1 MKKLA
6 GLICMNYNLGDFGL
20 LTDNRP
26 VASLPYG
33 GRYRLMDFPLSNLIN
48 TGMTTVGI
56 ITPHLYRSI
65 LDHVG
70 NGKSWNL
77 SRKSGGLFIL
87 PGSTYGFDA
96 GRGKIT
102 VKDIIGN
109 KRFLERADSDYIVI
123 ACCDK
128 VFNIDYKEVVKSHI
142 ESSASVTL
150 CYKYIEKDIPKN
162 EYAISI
168 SNNNLVSDIKK
179 LKRVSKNENVYI
191 DTLVINTDLLLKIT
205 EWYKDQSYQD
215 LLDVIEENI
224 NHIVVNGYEF
234 KGYVKIINNVKDYM
248 DAGKELLNEEVI
260 EDLFNNRMIYTK
272 IHDAPPVKYDKK
284 AKVENSII
292 ATGSIIKGKVK
303 NSIIFR
309 DCVVEEG
316 AEIINSIV
324 MQKSVVNK
332 NVHLE
337 NVILDKYAK
346 IADGVEIKGTEEKP
360 IIITRNQY
368 S

>member
-1 MKKLA
+1 MKKIA
-6 GLICMNYNLGDFGL
+6 GLVCMNYNLGDFGL
-20 LTDNRP
+20 LTYNRP
-26 VASLPYG
+26 VASIPYG

-48 TGMTTVGI
+48 VGMTTVGL

-77 SRKSGGLFIL
+77 SRKNGGMFIL

-96 GRGKIT
+96 GRGKMT

-109 KRFLERADSDYIVI
+109 RRFFERTDSDFVVI

-128 VFNIDYKEVVKSHI
+128 IFNIDYKEVIKSHI
-142 ESSASVTL
+142 DSSASVTL
-150 CYKYIEKDIPKN
+150 CYKYMDKDIPKN
-162 EYAISI
+162 EYAITV
-168 SNNNLVSDIKK
+168 NDNGLVKDIKR
-179 LKRVSKNENVYI
+179 LKKAGKNENVYM

-205 EWYKDQSYQD
+205 DWYKDQSYQD

-224 NHIVVNGYEF
+224 NHIVVNGYKF
-234 KGYVKIINNVKDYM
+234 DGYVKLINNVKDYM
-248 DAGKELLNEEVI
+248 DASKELLDESVI
-260 EDLFNNRMIYTK
+260 EELFNNRMIYTK

-309 DCVVEEG
+309 DCIVEEG
-316 AEIINSIV
+316 AEIVNSVV
-324 MQKSVVNK
+324 MQKSIISK
-332 NVHLE
+332 NAYIE
-337 NVILDKYAK
+337 NVILDKYAQ
-346 IADGVEIKGTEEKP
+346 IAESVEIKGTDDKP
-360 IIITRNQY
+360 IILTRNQY
-368 S
+368 K